1 MLAPRPFLER
11 LARKALSGEDRESR
25 TLLAGAERA
34 IRNPARLLRVRLDAV
49 LALAVYGGAFWLY
62 GGDWWLLAIAMA
74 IRALIV
80 SLQDNAPHYGTP
92 ATIGADAYNTRL
104 PAWLAPALLHQ
115 NLHDVH
121 HKRPDLAWSALP
133 RAFKGSGGTYAG
145 GYLAA
150 VLRQL
155 RGPMRS

>member
-1 MLAPRPFLER
+1 M
-11 LARKALSGEDRESR
+11 
-25 TLLAGAERA
+25 RA
-34 IRNPARLLRVRLDAV
+34 V
-49 LALAVYGGAFWLY
+49 
-62 GGDWWLLAIAMA
+62 
-74 IRALIV
+74 IV

-92 ATIGADAYNTRL
+92 ATIGADAHNTRL
-104 PAWLAPALLHQ
+104 PGWLAPLLLHQ

-133 RAFKGSGGTYAG
+133 AAFERAGGTYRG

-155 RGPMRS
+155 KGPIAGG